1 VLREDLSR
9 YLRRSSA
16 WVRFRQLQYEG
27 MRRAN
32 RRWRLWSR
40 ILDTPPIVTNPAD
53 RNTPVEVHILCYE
66 RDYLCALWALKSFY
80 HFGRVT
86 YPLVIHLQ
94 GDVPRRVTT
103 RLHRHFPGAR
113 VIVQVEADSTVESW
127 LRSRGLVRL
136 LAARQRNP
144 FMLKLTDFP
153 VLSESTRLLTL
164 DSDVLFFRL
173 PAELLAA
180 ANAPSLM
187 SLFQRDP
194 ESTYN
199 ISEES
204 ALSEL
209 GIRLAPKV
217 NTGIMVFPRESLD
230 LFRCDE
236 YLGHPDVARPSGWI
250 EQTLHALCASAH
262 GGVAYLPDSYLVS
275 LETDVNLESL
285 VARHYAG
292 PSRPLLTSEGMRH
305 LVRAGFLD
313 QLNTR

>member
-1 VLREDLSR
+1 MLRQDLSR
-9 YLRRSSA
+9 YLRKSSA
-16 WVRFRQLQYEG
+16 WVAFRHLQYEG
-27 MRRAN
+27 VWRAN
-32 RRWRLWSR
+32 RRQWLWSR
-40 ILDTPPIVTNPAD
+40 ILRTPPIVTDPVSPEA
-53 RNTPVEVHILCYE
+53 PVEVHVLCYA
-66 RDYLCALWALKSFY
+66 RDYLCAVWALKSFY
-80 HFGRVT
+80 HFARVT
-86 YPLVIHLQ
+86 CPLVIHVQ
-94 GDVPRRVTT
+94 GDVPRRVAV
-103 RLHRHFPGAR
+103 RLQRHFPVAR
-113 VIVQVEADSTVESW
+113 VIPQAEADAAVESW
-127 LRSRGLVRL
+127 LRGRGLGRL
-136 LAARQRNP
+136 LAARQRTP

-153 VLSESTRLLTL
+153 VLSQCTHLLTL

-180 ANAPSLM
+180 VRTPSAVT
-187 SLFQRDP
+187 LFQRDP

-199 ISEES
+199 ISEER

-209 GIRLAPKV
+209 DIRLAPKV
-217 NTGIMVFPRESLD
+217 NTGIMVFPRDSLD
-230 LFRCDE
+230 LFRCEE

-250 EQTLHALCASAH
+250 EQTLHALCASEH
-262 GGVAYLPDSYLVS
+262 GRVAYLPDSYLVS

>member
-1 VLREDLSR
+1 VLRQHLSQ
-9 YLRRSSA
+9 YLRRSST
-16 WVRFRQLQYEG
+16 WVAFRRLQYDG
-27 MRRAN
+27 MWRTN

-40 ILDTPPIVTNPAD
+40 ILTTPPIITDPVGT
-53 RNTPVEVHILCYE
+53 TPVELHVLCYE

-80 HFGRVT
+80 HFAGVT
-86 YPLVIHLQ
+86 CPLIIHVQ
-94 GDVPRRVTT
+94 GDVSRRVIV
-103 RLHRHFPGAR
+103 RLRRHFPAAR
-113 VIVQVEADSTVESW
+113 VIAQAEADVAVETW

-136 LAARQRNP
+136 LAARQRTP

-153 VLSESTRLLTL
+153 VLSESTHLLTL
-164 DSDVLFFRL
+164 DSDVLFFRS
-173 PAELLAA
+173 PAELVTAVR
-180 ANAPSLM
+180 APSPM

-199 ISEES
+199 ISEER

-230 LFRCDE
+230 LLSCEE
-236 YLGHPDVARPSGWI
+236 YLGNPDVARPTGWI

-262 GGVAYLPDSYLVS
+262 GSVTYLPDSYLVS
-275 LETDVNLESL
+275 LATNVDLESL

-292 PSRPLLTSEGMRH
+292 PSRPLLTSEGMQE

-313 QLNTR
+313 RLNGR